1 MDIYAS
7 NWNEDDNANTTAAPD
22 GAPEGM
28 APSGV
33 NNVLRAHQ
41 GAVKRFVVSSIP
53 KTTGGSGAAYTL
65 SYAVAPGALVDGMT
79 HLVQF
84 HAANGTGATLNVNNL
99 GATPL
104 HYHAAGAWRIAPPG
118 LIDTDE
124 VCRVAYHSSS
134 GAYRLLGRRNRTG
147 EVVPYAGSTAPA
159 GTLFCYGQQVSRTT
173 YAGLFAVISTTYGVG
188 DGSTTFNLPDL
199 RGRVAAGKSDMGG
212 GDAGNLAGGGVLGAA
227 LGAQTQ
233 ATNTNVSGSTAGSLS
248 VSTTSI
254 AMDGPNSAW
263 NVADGPTLVA
273 LGNHTHSNVVSV
285 GTTSGALSVSA
296 SGTSSAFSI
305 VQPTRVLN
313 YLIRI

>member
-1 MDIYAS
+1 MDISAS

-41 GAVKRFVVSSIP
+41 GALKRFYSWAIP
-53 KTTGGSGAAYTL
+53 KITVGSGTAYTL
-65 SYAVAPGALVDGMT
+65 SYAVAPGSLVDGMT

-84 HAANGTGATLNVNNL
+84 HAVNGTGATLNVNNL

-104 HYHAAGAWRIAPPG
+104 RYHAAGAWWVVPPG

-147 EVVPYAGSTAPA
+147 EIVPFAGSTVPA
-159 GTLFCYGQQVSRTT
+159 GALFCYGQTVSRTT
-173 YAGLFAVISTTYGVG
+173 YAGLFAVISTTYGGG
-188 DGSTTFNLPDL
+188 DGSTTFSLPDL
-199 RGRVAAGKSDMGG
+199 RGRVAVGKSDMGG
-212 GDAGNLAGGGVLGAA
+212 FDAGVLNGGGVLNAA
-227 LGAQTQ
+227 LGSQS
-233 ATNTNVSGSTAGSLS
+233 NTANTTVGGSTSGSLS
-248 VSTTSI
+248 VS
-254 AMDGPNSAW
+254 
-263 NVADGPTLVA
+263 
-273 LGNHTHSNVVSV
+273 VS
-285 GTTSGALSVSA
+285 GTTGGPASDIRGMNPGGDEAAGPGHIHNLTGTGTASGSLSVSA
-296 SGTSSAFSI
+296 SGTSSAFSV
-305 VQPTRVLN
+305 VQPTRILN